1 MQVDPERVRALNDAK
16 PRADGAYVLYW
27 SQMNRRAESN
37 HALALAAETANACG
51 LPLLVYEGLT
61 CTYRRANDRMHTFIL
76 QGVPDNAKAFRR
88 LNAGYFFY
96 LRARREDAND
106 VVYRL
111 AARAFCVVTDDYP
124 AFIAAAHN
132 RSVPGKIGVAY
143 YAVDSSCVVPMSVH
157 EKRAYGA
164 YTIRPKIRRELPK
177 YLKPV
182 ETPAL
187 RHRWRD
193 ELLPPDLLALRREV
207 AAEAIPELVAS
218 CEIDHSVAPSIS
230 FDGGSTEASKHL
242 QAFLDE
248 KLVRYARESN
258 QPSKRATSGLSPY
271 LHFGH
276 ISALKVAL
284 AAKEY
289 AAEHKLIADEFLEQ
303 LIVRRELAFNFVRF
317 AGDVESLD
325 EVPDWCRRTMWKHAG
340 DARPYLYTAE
350 QLTRAETHDAL
361 WNATQKELL
370 LRGRIHGYYR
380 MYWGKKI
387 IEWSATY
394 EQALRVMIDLH
405 DIYALD
411 GRDPNT
417 CTNILWL
424 FGLHDRPWTERPVF
438 GQLRYMSHDG
448 MKRKTD
454 TEAYIREIA
463 YLENMAG
470 KPGGKDHFRI

>member
-1 MQVDPERVRALNDAK
+1 MPVEPERVRALNDAK
-16 PRADGAYVLYW
+16 PREGGAYVLHW
-27 SQMNRRAESN
+27 AQMNRRAESN
-37 HALALAAETANACG
+37 HALAFAAETAHANG

-61 CTYRRANDRMHTFIL
+61 CTYRRANDRMHSFVL

-106 VVYRL
+106 VLYRL
-111 AARAFCVVTDDYP
+111 AGRAFCVVTDDYP
-124 AFIAAAHN
+124 AFIAAGHN
-132 RSVPGKIGVAY
+132 RSVPQKIGVAY
-143 YAVDSSCVVPMSVH
+143 YAVDSSCIVPMSVH

-164 YTIRPKIRRELPK
+164 YTIRPKIKRELPK

-182 ETPAL
+182 EMPAL

-193 ELLPPDLLALRREV
+193 ELLPAESLALRTEV
-207 AAEAIPELVAS
+207 AAEAIPGLVAS
-218 CEIDHSVAPSIS
+218 CEIDHAVAPSIS
-230 FDGGSTEASKHL
+230 FDGGATAASKHL
-242 QAFLDE
+242 RVFLE
-248 KLVRYARESN
+248 KRLVRYARDGN
-258 QPSKRATSGLSPY
+258 QPAKHATSELSPY

-276 ISALKVAL
+276 ISALEVAL
-284 AAKEY
+284 AVREH

-303 LIVRRELAFNFVRF
+303 LIVRRELAFNFARF

-325 EVPDWCRRTMWKHAG
+325 EVPDWCRRTMRKHAG
-340 DARPYLYTAE
+340 DARPYLYTPE

-370 LRGRIHGYYR
+370 IRGTIQGYYR

-387 IEWSATY
+387 IEWSPTY
-394 EQALRVMIDLH
+394 EQALRVMLDLH

-417 CTNILWL
+417 YTNILWL

-454 TEAYIREIA
+454 TGAYIREIA
-463 YLENMAG
+463 YLEST
-470 KPGGKDHFRI
+470 GKDPFRI